1 MEFPGQGMPLG
12 WSVKSEASSQIGNL
26 CACPLPSAPVR
37 WAWLRPPH
45 PVYTGRHQ
53 LPSSCAQRSL
63 VGLRSWLGNPWGTLS
78 YLASL
83 EGEEQPSVVH
93 LVCPESPQPGRGLVC
108 AEVLHHS
115 CDLEL
120 I

>member
-1 MEFPGQGMPLG
+1 MQQGQTAAGG
-12 WSVKSEASSQIGNL
+12 AGSS
-26 CACPLPSAPVR
+26 SAV
-37 WAWLRPPH
+37 WFCGFGAW
-45 PVYTGRHQ
+45 TD
-53 LPSSCAQRSL
+53 SKSL

-115 CDLEL
+115 V
-120 I
+120 